1 MRLNQVIWLNPS
13 FLLLYLI
20 PLGCLFL
27 SSTRDTLCLVKPGP
41 KQLLIEF
48 SRNFSNAF
56 RRRYRFIFLLLSVRL
71 LLVFRGQSIFCYAR
85 IYHVLSGS
93 DVTNLIMCLSDFTK
107 QSNSYIKIFTSV
119 FLPRGGAR
127 RQSSPNIVLFDVW

>member
-1 MRLNQVIWLNPS
+1 MQMADINAVESGYLVES
-13 FLLLYLI
+13 EFFLLYLI

-27 SSTRDTLCLVKPGP
+27 YSTHDTLCLVNPGS

-71 LLVFRGQSIFCYAR
+71 LLVFRGQSIFCYVR
-85 IYHVLSGS
+85 NYHV
-93 DVTNLIMCLSDFTK
+93 
-107 QSNSYIKIFTSV
+107 
-119 FLPRGGAR
+119 
-127 RQSSPNIVLFDVW
+127 